1 MMPEVPPNHVSFSL
15 PLGRRTDLAA
25 GGGVAASS
33 SPAAPPLP
41 PSHGSSLALPLRAQA
56 QSGSGPGPL
65 LPSERTHMATP
76 SPSAPIAVEPVPT
89 GARGATRIYVVED
102 QPLLA
107 QVVERLLT
115 EQKYEVRVFRD
126 GLEGYAETCLD
137 PPDLLV
143 VDVLVP
149 SLQGL
154 AMTRL
159 LKFNEDY
166 ADLPILVMSSITE
179 GMEEGVRLVKADAF
193 LPKPFEA
200 DAFLAEVARLVAS
213 SRRRSP
219 SSRAAS

>member
-15 PLGRRTDLAA
+15 PLGRRTDPAA
-25 GGGVAASS
+25 GGGAPSS
-33 SPAAPPLP
+33 PLP
-41 PSHGSSLALPLRAQA
+41 PVSPPPADRGPSLSLPPRVQVP
-56 QSGSGPGPL
+56 SGSGP
-65 LPSERTHMATP
+65 TP
-76 SPSAPIAVEPVPT
+76 SMPSQRLPVVATSSSSSGVGQQAPA
-89 GARGATRIYVVED
+89 GAREATRIYVVED

-107 QVVERLLT
+107 QVVERLLSD
-115 EQKYEVRVFRD
+115 QKYEVRVFHD

-154 AMTRL
+154 ALTRL

-166 ADLPILVMSSITE
+166 ADLPILVVSSITE